1 MKKIEGYLPYLA
13 GIAISII
20 FGLSFL
26 FTKQGLEDFST
37 MVLLS
42 YRFGIAAVI
51 ICFLLI
57 MGIIKVN
64 FKGKPLKGI
73 FLLVLFHPAVYFTME
88 AIGIKYTSS
97 SEAGIMIA
105 LIPIVVMVLAMI
117 FLKERP
123 SIIQKFF
130 ILISVLGVI
139 LIIIMS
145 GSLKLQGHFMGTIA
159 LITAVFAGSIFSV
172 LSRKLSKN
180 FTSIE
185 ITFVMIVFGAIFFN
199 SIALTKGLLDNN
211 LYSQYITPMTSVN
224 GVVAVLYLGIIS
236 SILAFFMQ
244 NYMLSKLQATNT
256 SVFTNLTTIIS
267 IAAGTLIR
275 HEAFYWYQLAGGILI
290 ILGVWG
296 TNFFSAKPEKSDINR
311 QIEM

>member
-1 MKKIEGYLPYLA
+1 MKKLKGYLPYLA

-26 FTKQGLEDFST
+26 FTKQGLDDFSP

-51 ICFLLI
+51 IGLLTI
-57 MGIIKVN
+57 TGIIKVN
-64 FKGKPLKGI
+64 FKGKSLKGI
-73 FLLVLFHPAVYFTME
+73 IILALFHPTVYFSME

-105 LIPIVVMVLAMI
+105 LIPIVVMVLARI
-117 FLKERP
+117 FLNERP
-123 SIIQKFF
+123 SNIQKLF
-130 ILISVLGVI
+130 IMVSVLGVI
-139 LIIIMS
+139 FIILMSENLNIQGQLIGI
-145 GSLKLQGHFMGTIA
+145 IA
-159 LITAVFAGSIFSV
+159 LLTAVFAGSVFSV

-185 ITFVMIVFGAIFFN
+185 ITFVMIMFGAVFFN
-199 SIALTKGLLDNN
+199 LIAVIKGLMDGD
-211 LYSQYITPMTSVN
+211 LYNQYITPMTSLN
-224 GVVAVLYLGIIS
+224 GAVAVLYLGVIS
-236 SILAFFMQ
+236 SIIAFFMQ

-275 HEAFYWYQLAGGILI
+275 HEAFYWYQLIGGIFI

-296 TNFFSAKPEKSDINR
+296 TNFFSAEPQKSDMNKQAEI
-311 QIEM
+311 

>member
-1 MKKIEGYLPYLA
+1 MKKLEVYLPYLA

-26 FTKQGLEDFST
+26 FTKQGLDDFSP

-42 YRFGIAAVI
+42 YRFGIAAI
-51 ICFLLI
+51 IIWLLTLT
-57 MGIIKVN
+57 GTIKVN
-64 FKGKPLKGI
+64 FKGKSLKGI
-73 FLLVLFHPAVYFTME
+73 FILALFHPTVYFIME

-105 LIPIVVMVLAMI
+105 LIPIVVMVLARI

-123 SIIQKFF
+123 SNIQKLF
-130 ILISVLGVI
+130 IMVSVLGVI
-139 LIIIMS
+139 FIIIMS
-145 GSLKLQGHFMGTIA
+145 GSLQLQGHFIGSIA
-159 LITAVFAGSIFSV
+159 LMTAVLAGSVFSV
-172 LSRKLSKN
+172 LSRKLSEN
-180 FTSIE
+180 FSSIE
-185 ITFVMIVFGAIFFN
+185 ITFVMIMFGAVFFN
-199 SIALTKGLLDNN
+199 LIAVTKGIVDGD
-211 LYSQYITPMTSVN
+211 LYNQYITPMTSLS
-224 GVVAVLYLGIIS
+224 GVAAVLYLGIIS
-236 SILAFFMQ
+236 SIIAFFMQ

-296 TNFFSAKPEKSDINR
+296 TNFFSAQPLKSDMNK
-311 QIEM
+311 QAEM

>member
-1 MKKIEGYLPYLA
+1 MKKLERYLPYLA

-26 FTKQGLEDFST
+26 FTKQGLDDFSP

-51 ICFLLI
+51 IALLTVT
-57 MGIIKVN
+57 GTIKVS
-64 FKGKPLKGI
+64 FKGKSLKGI
-73 FLLVLFHPAVYFTME
+73 FLLALFHPTVYFIME
-88 AIGIKYTSS
+88 TIGIKYTSS

-105 LIPIVVMVLAMI
+105 LIPIVVMVLARI
-117 FLKERP
+117 ILKERP
-123 SIIQKFF
+123 SNAQKFF
-130 ILISVLGVI
+130 ILVSVLGVI
-139 LIIIMS
+139 FIIMMS
-145 GSLKLQGHFMGTIA
+145 GSLQLQGHFIGSIA
-159 LITAVFAGSIFSV
+159 LMTAVFAGSVFSV
-172 LSRKLSKN
+172 LSRKLSKD
-180 FTSIE
+180 FASIE
-185 ITFVMIVFGAIFFN
+185 ITFVMIVFGAVFFN
-199 SIALTKGLLDNN
+199 LIAVVKGLMDGD
-211 LYSQYITPMTSVN
+211 LYNQYITPMTSLS
-224 GVVAVLYLGIIS
+224 GVTAVLYLGIIS

-275 HEAFYWYQLAGGILI
+275 HEAFYWYQLIGGILI

-296 TNFFSAKPEKSDINR
+296 TNFFSAEPQKTGMDAQAGI
-311 QIEM
+311 